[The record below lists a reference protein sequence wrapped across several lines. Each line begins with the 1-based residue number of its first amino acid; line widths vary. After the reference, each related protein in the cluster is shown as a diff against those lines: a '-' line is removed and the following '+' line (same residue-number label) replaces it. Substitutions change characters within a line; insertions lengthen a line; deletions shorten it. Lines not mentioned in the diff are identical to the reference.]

1 MKICFRC
8 KKKIEKNSHY
18 YSFTEFNKEK
28 EIKTDYAHKTCWDD
42 FLKQIGNVD
51 EAMRMLREI
60 KGPLTKMGLLQ
71 PEEVIIT

>member
-8 KKKIEKNSHY
+8 KKPIEENSHY
-18 YSFTEFNKEK
+18 YSFTEFNEGK
-28 EIKTDYAHKTCWDD
+28 EIKTDYAHKDCWDE
-42 FLKQIGNVD
+42 FLKQISNVD
-51 EAMRMLREI
+51 EAMGMLRRI

>member
-8 KKKIEKNSHY
+8 KKKIEKNSNY
-18 YSFTEFNKEK
+18 YSFTEFNKGK
-28 EIKTDYAHKTCWDD
+28 EIKTDYAHRKCWDD

-51 EAMRMLREI
+51 EAMRMLRGI